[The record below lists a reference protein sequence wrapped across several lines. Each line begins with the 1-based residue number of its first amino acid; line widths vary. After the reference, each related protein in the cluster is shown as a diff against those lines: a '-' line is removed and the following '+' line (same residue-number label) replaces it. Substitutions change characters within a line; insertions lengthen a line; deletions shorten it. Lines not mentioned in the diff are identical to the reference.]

1 MENAV
6 YTGLSRAI
14 ALQRDMDTLANNIA
28 NMNTPG
34 FRAQY
39 MMYTEEIEKQ
49 KGMSDP
55 LSMVLDYG
63 QWMSNKPGSMQLTE
77 NPTDAALQGPGF
89 FGIQGPGGETMYTRS
104 GNFAVNVKGDL
115 VSAEGNPILND
126 GGAPIVIPADTTE
139 IHIAEDGTISNQD
152 GQIARLMVKEFDNIN
167 DLDPV
172 GDNMYKTT
180 AEAKNATKTRVMQG
194 LLEGSNVNPVLEM
207 THMID
212 VHRAYQNVQ
221 RMLQSE
227 NERQRTMI
235 QRLTRGG

>member
-1 MENAV
+1 MENAI
-6 YTGLSRAI
+6 YTGMSRAI

-39 MMYTEEIEKQ
+39 MMYSEYVEKE
-49 KGMSDP
+49 KGMPDP

-63 QWMSNKPGSMQLTE
+63 QWMSNKPGAMQLTE

-89 FGIQGPGGETMYTRS
+89 FGVQGPDGETMYTRS
-104 GNFAVNVKGDL
+104 GSFAVNVNGDL
-115 VSAEGNPILND
+115 VSAEGNPILNN
-126 GGAPIVIPADTTE
+126 GGSPINIPADTTE
-139 IHIAEDGTISNQD
+139 IRIAEDGTISNQD
-152 GQIARLMVKEFDNIN
+152 GEIARLMVKEFDNIN
-167 DLDPV
+167 DLEPV
-172 GDNMYKTT
+172 GDNMYKTA

-227 NERQRTMI
+227 HDRQRTMI
-235 QRLTRGG
+235 QRLTRGS